1 MWPYGVRDS
10 QVKEVHHSP
19 AQLLLYRDSCLL
31 IYFQKSRSCHST
43 EAVPVVTAESQE
55 QLAQMNRRIS

>member
-1 MWPYGVRDS
+1 MGLETHRLKKCTTIVR
-10 QVKEVHHSP
+10 
-19 AQLLLYRDSCLL
+19 LNYYFYRDSCLL
-31 IYFQKSRSCHST
+31 IYFQKSRSCHRI